1 MGKSARIWSTSNGIG
16 SSGTLTSSRAMV
28 AAYSGPPETD
38 MTPTPPPG
46 ARASFC
52 SCRRI
57 LANVPVIA
65 LGLETFG
72 QLRSTLLGDP
82 ACHEYVDEVRLDV
95 AQDPGVVRDQQHATI
110 ALTREP
116 VDPLGHDPQ
125 GVDVQA
131 GVGLIQDRE
140 PGIQQLQLNNLVS
153 LLLTAREALI
163 DAPT

>member
-16 SSGTLTSSRAMV
+16 SSGTSTSSRAMV

-38 MTPTPPPG
+38 MAATPPRPE
-46 ARASFC
+46 RASFRSC
-52 SCRRI
+52 RQRASFRSCRRI

-125 GVDVQA
+125 GVEVQA

-140 PGIQQLQLNNLVS
+140 PGIQQL
-153 LLLTAREALI
+153 
-163 DAPT
+163 

>member
-1 MGKSARIWSTSNGIG
+1 
-16 SSGTLTSSRAMV
+16 MV

-38 MTPTPPPG
+38 MAATPPRPDRESFRSCRR
-46 ARASFC
+46 RASFRSC
-52 SCRRI
+52 RRRASFRSCRQRASFRSCRRI

-95 AQDPGVVRDQQHATI
+95 AQDPGVVRYQQHATI

-125 GVDVQA
+125 GVDV
-131 GVGLIQDRE
+131 
-140 PGIQQLQLNNLVS
+140 
-153 LLLTAREALI
+153 
-163 DAPT
+163 